1 MTSKLFETLKLRSG
15 LKVRN
20 RFFKSAMS
28 ETLADKNMNP
38 SDEIYNLYS
47 QDRKSVV

>member
-15 LKVRN
+15 LEVRN

-38 SDEIYNLYS
+38 
-47 QDRKSVV
+47 

>member
-1 MTSKLFETLKLRSG
+1 MISKLFETLKLKSG
-15 LKVRN
+15 LEVRN

-28 ETLADKNMNP
+28 EALADKNMNP

-47 QDRKSVV
+47 QLE

>member
-28 ETLADKNMNP
+28 ETLADKNN
-38 SDEIYNLYS
+38 INNRF
-47 QDRKSVV
+47 DRRNRKTPC

>member
-15 LKVRN
+15 LEVRN

-28 ETLADKNMNP
+28 EA
-38 SDEIYNLYS
+38 
-47 QDRKSVV
+47 